1 VAAGAAVT
9 LVYARAQSWTAA
21 LPAEGLAGGLGAAIA
36 IGAVA
41 GCYPALRAARLAP
54 TEALRTV

>member
-1 VAAGAAVT
+1 VVPPAAI
-9 LVYARAQSWTAA
+9 
-21 LPAEGLAGGLGAAIA
+21 AGGLVAATA

-41 GCYPALRAARLAP
+41 GLYPALRAARLAP